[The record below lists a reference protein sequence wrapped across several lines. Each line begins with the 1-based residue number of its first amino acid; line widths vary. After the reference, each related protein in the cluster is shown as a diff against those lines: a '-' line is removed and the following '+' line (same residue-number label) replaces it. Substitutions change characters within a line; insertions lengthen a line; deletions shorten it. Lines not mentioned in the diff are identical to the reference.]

1 MEVLEES
8 KVAMYILKKKNTG
21 KEKKIE
27 ISLFRKVEISPF

>member
-8 KVAMYILKKKNTG
+8 KVAMYILKKNTG
-21 KEKKIE
+21 KEKIE